1 MKPTET
7 VQNRL
12 KTFEDLIK
20 LSELFNLNEN
30 LINIILKTIRDLF
43 KIEQTSLEYRKQAFE
58 YLILFYQKKVKF
70 LKYEFLL
77 SQAFNLGFIKKSDK
91 FDTFLLRNHLLTFV
105 INNLDSSRCPF
116 LSILNQILNT
126 SPSPSATASITS
138 NNDLNLNILTPNNAT
153 PQIIASQQRIGH
165 TGDDIKY
172 RFNLFCTIT
181 KNCTNCKHMD
191 PDLTG
196 KLFVF
201 V

>member
-77 SQAFNLGFIKKSDK
+77 LQAFNLGFI
-91 FDTFLLRNHLLTFV
+91 
-105 INNLDSSRCPF
+105 
-116 LSILNQILNT
+116 
-126 SPSPSATASITS
+126 
-138 NNDLNLNILTPNNAT
+138 
-153 PQIIASQQRIGH
+153 
-165 TGDDIKY
+165 
-172 RFNLFCTIT
+172 
-181 KNCTNCKHMD
+181 
-191 PDLTG
+191 
-196 KLFVF
+196 
-201 V
+201 